1 VFLKRL
7 HPALWEHLQLSM
19 IQPQLY
25 AISWARLL
33 FGRVYVVTNSVLFRL
48 WDYIFESTEG
58 EGAVLESGHVESDA
72 ARLSTNQLSPL
83 TGYDIRQPLLMKL
96 ACFILSLVLE
106 VRFLSLSLFVFLPLS
121 LNLFPCLLPS
131 LVLFQLRKGL
141 LVSDEVTTLTILM
154 RFTASRQFHCKDDD
168 CPSEKICLAMVEHL
182 NKVIKTA
189 RQLER

>member
-1 VFLKRL
+1 
-7 HPALWEHLQLSM
+7 M

-58 EGAVLESGHVESDA
+58 EGAVLESGHVETDA

-106 VRFLSLSLFVFLPLS
+106 VRFLSLSLSLS
-121 LNLFPCLLPS
+121 LFSSFCLS
-131 LVLFQLRKGL
+131 E
-141 LVSDEVTTLTILM
+141 LVSLPPALSCSLS
-154 RFTASRQFHCKDDD
+154 ASKG
-168 CPSEKICLAMVEHL
+168 SLG
-182 NKVIKTA
+182 
-189 RQLER
+189 ER